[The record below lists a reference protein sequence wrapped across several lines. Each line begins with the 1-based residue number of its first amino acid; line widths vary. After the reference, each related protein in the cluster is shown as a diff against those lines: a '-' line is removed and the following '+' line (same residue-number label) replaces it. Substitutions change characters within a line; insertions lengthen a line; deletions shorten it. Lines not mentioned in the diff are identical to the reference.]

1 MRSNFIPTPAPA
13 HQGGGRKSGNLCKKI
28 LGRYLIVSA
37 ISEDSPQESQVTTM
51 SIDEVMTS
59 HGFNFSASCGGKGS
73 YTKWIKHQGKRA
85 YIAITDA
92 SGESFPTTLDE
103 PVRVA
108 IHDLKSGDEV
118 EAAEDIGSLRSYL
131 ESLEE

>member
-1 MRSNFIPTPAPA
+1 
-13 HQGGGRKSGNLCKKI
+13 
-28 LGRYLIVSA
+28 
-37 ISEDSPQESQVTTM
+37 M
-51 SIDEVMTS
+51 SIDEVMTQ

-108 IHDLKSGDEV
+108 IHDLRSGDELEV
-118 EAAEDIGSLRSYL
+118 FQDIGSLNSYL
-131 ESLEE
+131 ASLNE

>member
-1 MRSNFIPTPAPA
+1 
-13 HQGGGRKSGNLCKKI
+13 
-28 LGRYLIVSA
+28 
-37 ISEDSPQESQVTTM
+37 M
-51 SIDEVMTS
+51 SIDEVMAS